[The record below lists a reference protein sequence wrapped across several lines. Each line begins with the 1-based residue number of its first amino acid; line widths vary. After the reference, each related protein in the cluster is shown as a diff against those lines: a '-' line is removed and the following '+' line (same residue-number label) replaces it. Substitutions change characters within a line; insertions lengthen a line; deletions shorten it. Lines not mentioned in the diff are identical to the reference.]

1 MLLVGKI
8 KDPCHNQSVNGRLHY
23 KNIWYDEIGKR
34 KNLMYSDCGKHC
46 ALGKQI
52 ILNCYDRKY
61 YTYDGGSEVSI
72 YTKYLL
78 SLDFDQTNSL
88 YPDNDFCQM
97 SRPNQFFESF
107 ADMQKI
113 EMTQN
118 NCSFCLELKTQNYSW
133 RLHMR
138 VTNLHVSILSK
149 CLLPIFLCGY
159 IGRDDHTNMSC
170 KYFSRLH
177 HIIVVF
183 CQVLLSSTRNLDFL
197 A

>member
-1 MLLVGKI
+1 VI
-8 KDPCHNQSVNGRLHY
+8 VVNTVHWAKL
-23 KNIWYDEIGKR
+23 
-34 KNLMYSDCGKHC
+34 
-46 ALGKQI
+46 I
-52 ILNCYDRKY
+52 IMSCYDRKY
-61 YTYDGGSEVSI
+61 YTYDGGSEVVSI

-78 SLDFDQTNSL
+78 SLDLIKSYSL
-88 YPDNDFCQM
+88 YTENDFFKCQGQI
-97 SRPNQFFESF
+97 NFVNLLQIC
-107 ADMQKI
+107 KKLK
-113 EMTQN
+113 MTQN
-118 NCSFCLELKTQNYSW
+118 SCSFCLELKTQNCCW
-133 RLHMR
+133 RLHMS

-177 HIIVVF
+177 HIIVVL